1 MTSSLTAE
9 FVVLAYVP
17 DPTREEMVPIAV
29 AAREV
34 GTVDN
39 ARLVLYVIPTLAKLV
54 SKRHL
59 DYLNELLQSWR
70 QVSGDEVATL
80 FCQLQELSRGP
91 LSVQRSGSCAIGDLP
106 QLATR
111 VLGPNEA
118 LDALPARE
126 SS

>member
-39 ARLVLYVIPTLAKLV
+39 ARLLLYVIPTLAKLV
-54 SKRHL
+54 TRRHL
-59 DYLNELLQSWR
+59 DYLNELLQNWR
-70 QVSGDEVATL
+70 QVSGDEVAAL

-91 LSVQRSGSCAIGDLP
+91 LSVQRSGSCAIGDFP

-118 LDALPARE
+118 LDALPASE